1 MGLYWGYY
9 NMGLYVLNIKIP
21 YYNPIHSWSMKI
33 LLIVDSQAFFSD
45 HQHRLRADPCGYR
58 RGPAPGGSP
67 LPGRRPGDPM
77 AKPWGNHGETM
88 GMWIS
93 RNFLV
98 DFGRRNLIFDGFWW
112 IRKSLSDA
120 FGMDF
125 VGGWGGFKPEI
136 WAYIW
141 VWGFKRFRVKSM
153 VKCHQQT
160 DRNYDFE
167 TKVFGDWTKAGIVV
181 DSCFSGFTLPTT
193 CPATHKWRT
202 PLRPSSW
209 NMSSWRGQHMLYT
222 LYVYW
227 IQNLWVYFQV
237 VGCLGWF
244 RGWPWVVVGSSWE
257 WNHITWSRRN
267 PFFFAGE
274 IPRNHRDQFFGGW
287 GHQLLNGG
295 VLILGGTPK
304 FHPCFFW
311 DTLW

>member
-1 MGLYWGYY
+1 MIYE
-9 NMGLYVLNIKIP
+9 
-21 YYNPIHSWSMKI
+21 NPINSGFPS
-33 LLIVDSQAFFSD
+33 VFFRS
-45 HQHRLRADPCGYR
+45 
-58 RGPAPGGSP
+58 PAPATSWPLWLSP
-67 LPGRRPGDPM
+67 RAGAWRIASSWAKAGRSDGETM
-77 AKPWGNHGETM
+77 GKPWGNHGETM

-98 DFGRRNLIFDGFWW
+98 DFGWRNLIFDGFWW

-141 VWGFKRFRVKSM
+141 VWGFKRFRVKRM

-244 RGWPWVVVGSSWE
+244 RGWPWVVVRSSWE

-267 PFFFAGE
+267 PFFFCRWNPTKS
-274 IPRNHRDQFFGGW
+274 PRP
-287 GHQLLNGG
+287 
-295 VLILGGTPK
+295 I
-304 FHPCFFW
+304 FW
-311 DTLW
+311 WLRSPIVKWRRPNFRGYP